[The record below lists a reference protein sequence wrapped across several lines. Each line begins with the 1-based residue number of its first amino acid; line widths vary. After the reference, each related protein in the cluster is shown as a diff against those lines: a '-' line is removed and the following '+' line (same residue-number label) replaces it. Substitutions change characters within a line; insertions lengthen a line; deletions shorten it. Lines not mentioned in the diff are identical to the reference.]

1 MSVYKQLGVKRVV
14 PAVGPPTVYGGTVMA
29 PEVWRAMREAGRY
42 FIRMADLYEKAGE
55 HIARLAGT
63 EAAYVTQGGAGSIH
77 AAAAVCIA
85 GGDPDK
91 IMQLPDTTGLKNEV
105 IIEQRHRNY
114 WGGPYYFEKSIEV
127 AGGKLVPVGNERA
140 CTVAELEGAIT
151 DMTAAIHFMVM
162 GHTSPSGEDG
172 LEDALR
178 VAKKHRIPLVVDA
191 ASRVVPKT
199 DIGKYNRLGAD
210 IVCYG
215 GKYIGG
221 PSAAGFVCG
230 RKSLLRALSGDN
242 AWRWPHGR
250 GFKMDRL
257 MIVALVKALDIWMK
271 SDNNARERRLEAKAR
286 TLAKKLSTI
295 SGMRAE
301 FVEEPYYSSLP
312 ILTPQ
317 VKLVFD
323 DPKFIPDYVSEAL
336 RKYDPPIIAE
346 RASVVAGK
354 DGSLVELPLEEQ
366 RVLLVTRSFLPDEY
380 AYVLRAFRR
389 LMKQ

>member
-1 MSVYKQLGVKRVV
+1 
-14 PAVGPPTVYGGTVMA
+14 MA

-42 FIRMADLYEKAGE
+42 YIRMAELYERAGE
-55 HIARLAGT
+55 HIARLVGT
-63 EAAYVTQGGAGSIH
+63 ESAYVTQGGAGSIH

-85 GGDPDK
+85 GGDPDR
-91 IMQLPDTTGLKNEV
+91 IMQLPDTSGLRNE
-105 IIEQRHRNY
+105 IIIQQRHRNY

-127 AGGKLVPVGNERA
+127 AGGRLVPVGNERA
-140 CTVAELEGAIT
+140 CTPAEIEGAIT
-151 DMTAAIHFMVM
+151 DRTAAIHFMVM

-172 LEDALR
+172 LEDAISA
-178 VAKKHRIPLVVDA
+178 AKKNGIPLVVDA
-191 ASRVVPKT
+191 ASRVVPKS
-199 DIGKYNRLGAD
+199 DIGKYNRMGAD
-210 IVCYG
+210 LACYG

-230 RKSLLRALSGDN
+230 KKSLLRALSGDN

-257 MIVALVKALDIWMK
+257 MIVALVKALDMWMK
-271 SDNNARERRLEAKAR
+271 SDDEGRERRLKGKAR

-295 SGMRAE
+295 PGMRAE

-323 DPKFIPDYVSEAL
+323 DPKFTPDYVNRAL
-336 RKYDPPIIAE
+336 REFDPPVIAE

-354 DGSLVELPLEEQ
+354 GGSLIELPPEEQ
-366 RVLLVTRSFLPDEY
+366 RVLLMTRSLLPDEY
-380 AYVLRAFRR
+380 DYIVRVFRR
-389 LMKQ
+389 LMKR